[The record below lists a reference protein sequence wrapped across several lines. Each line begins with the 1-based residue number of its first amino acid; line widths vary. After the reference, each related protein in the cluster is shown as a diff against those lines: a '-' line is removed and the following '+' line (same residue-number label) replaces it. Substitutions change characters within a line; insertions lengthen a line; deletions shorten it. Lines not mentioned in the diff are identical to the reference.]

1 MHTQKQ
7 IADEPA
13 ALLDILDVA
22 NRLDCS
28 RNHVANLDA
37 RGALPRPIR
46 IGRLKK
52 WSPSEI
58 DSWIAAGA
66 PDRETWERDRAA
78 RTGVESGAR

>member
-1 MHTQKQ
+1 MHREKQ
-7 IADEPA
+7 IAGDPA

-22 NRLDCS
+22 KRLDCS
-28 RNHVANLDA
+28 RNHVANLDK

-58 DSWIAAGA
+58 DRWITAGA
-66 PDRETWERDRAA
+66 PDRETWEKGLAA
-78 RTGVESGAR
+78 RTGTESGVR